1 MFYKILNEIFYVLTG
16 AIVIFVLIE
25 FTWPGLVLAYFNLNW
40 VLIIWLIVG
49 IVILVFNQEK
59 KEINGRR

>member
-25 FTWPGLVLAYFNLNW
+25 FIWPGLVLAYINMNW

-59 KEINGRR
+59 KEINGR